1 MKKYNDSEEYT
12 KQYESHEK
20 VLEKL
25 ADAQAADHDLREQAR
40 EAHLFVDKR
49 NGQWEPKWW
58 AANSNKPRYTFDM
71 CNPIVD
77 QVCSE
82 IEQADFD
89 IQVNPAGGNA
99 TTPIAST
106 YDGIIRNKAL

>member
-40 EAHLFVDKR
+40 EALSLIH
-49 NGQWEPKWW
+49 
-58 AANSNKPRYTFDM
+58 
-71 CNPIVD
+71 I
-77 QVCSE
+77 
-82 IEQADFD
+82 
-89 IQVNPAGGNA
+89 
-99 TTPIAST
+99 
-106 YDGIIRNKAL
+106 